1 MRELTKEEIEV
12 LQRHAKW
19 LKNEEGGEK
28 ANLRDANL
36 RDANLR
42 DANLR
47 DADLWD
53 ANLRDANLRDADLW
67 GADLRGADLRGAN
80 LRDANLRDADLR
92 DADLWGADL
101 RDADLRG
108 ANLRDANLRDADLR
122 DADLWGA
129 DLRDANLRG
138 AAGKI
143 LSFGPIGSRQ
153 GITYVTKTER
163 TIHVRCG
170 CFYGTLEE
178 FAAKVEEEHGDS
190 QHGKSYKAAIEF
202 IKAHDAAC
210 WQDDVEE

>member
-19 LKNEEGGEK
+19 LKNDEKGGEK
-28 ANLRDANL
+28 ADLRGADLRDANL

-42 DANLR
+42 
-47 DADLWD
+47 
-53 ANLRDANLRDADLW
+53 
-67 GADLRGADLRGAN
+67 GADLRGADL
-80 LRDANLRDADLR
+80 
-92 DADLWGADL
+92 W
-101 RDADLRG
+101 
-108 ANLRDANLRDADLR
+108 
-122 DADLWGA
+122 
-129 DLRDANLRG
+129 G

-163 TIHVRCG
+163 TVHVRCG

-178 FAAKVEEEHGDS
+178 FAAKVEKEHGDS
-190 QHGKSYKAAIEF
+190 QYGKSYKAAIEF
-202 IKAHDAAC
+202 IKAHDVAC

>member
-1 MRELTKEEIEV
+1 MRELTKKEIDV

-19 LKNEEGGEK
+19 LQNEEGGEK
-28 ANLRDANL
+28 ADLSDANL
-36 RDANLR
+36 SDANLS
-42 DANLR
+42 DANLWG
-47 DADLWD
+47 ANLSD
-53 ANLRDANLRDADLW
+53 ANLSDAN
-67 GADLRGADLRGAN
+67 LRGAN
-80 LRDANLRDADLR
+80 LSDANLSDANLWGANLSDADLS
-92 DADLWGADL
+92 
-101 RDADLRG
+101 
-108 ANLRDANLRDADLR
+108 DANL
-122 DADLWGA
+122 W
-129 DLRDANLRG
+129 G

-163 TIHVRCG
+163 TVHVRCG

-178 FAAKVEEEHGDS
+178 FAAKVEKEHGDS

>member
-28 ANLRDANL
+28 ADLRGANLRGANLRGADLWGADLWGANLRGADLRDANL
-36 RDANLR
+36 R
-42 DANLR
+42 
-47 DADLWD
+47 
-53 ANLRDANLRDADLW
+53 
-67 GADLRGADLRGAN
+67 GADLRGADL
-80 LRDANLRDADLR
+80 
-92 DADLWGADL
+92 WG
-101 RDADLRG
+101 
-108 ANLRDANLRDADLR
+108 
-122 DADLWGA
+122 ADLWGA
-129 DLRDANLRG
+129 DLRDANLRGADLRG

-163 TIHVRCG
+163 TVHVRCG

-202 IKAHDAAC
+202 IKAHDAAY

>member
-28 ANLRDANL
+28 ANLRGADLRGADL
-36 RDANLR
+36 RDAN
-42 DANLR
+42 
-47 DADLWD
+47 
-53 ANLRDANLRDADLW
+53 
-67 GADLRGADLRGAN
+67 LRGADLRGAN
-80 LRDANLRDADLR
+80 LRDANLRGANLWDAN
-92 DADLWGADL
+92 
-101 RDADLRG
+101 LRG
-108 ANLRDANLRDADLR
+108 ANL
-122 DADLWGA
+122 W
-129 DLRDANLRG
+129 DANLRG

-178 FAAKVEEEHGDS
+178 FSAKVEGEHGDS

-202 IKAHDAAC
+202 IKAHDASC

>member
-19 LKNEEGGEK
+19 LKNKEGGEK
-28 ANLRDANL
+28 ANLRGADLRDADLWGANLLGADLWGANLRGANLWGANLLGANL

-42 DANLR
+42 
-47 DADLWD
+47 
-53 ANLRDANLRDADLW
+53 
-67 GADLRGADLRGAN
+67 GAD

-92 DADLWGADL
+92 DAD
-101 RDADLRG
+101 
-108 ANLRDANLRDADLR
+108 
-122 DADLWGA
+122 
-129 DLRDANLRG
+129 LRG

-202 IKAHDAAC
+202 IKAHDAAS
-210 WQDDVEE
+210 W

>member
-1 MRELTKEEIEV
+1 MRELTKKEIEV

-28 ANLRDANL
+28 ANLRGAELWDADLRDADLRGADLRDAHLRGADLRDADLRGADLRGAELWDANL
-36 RDANLR
+36 RGAD
-42 DANLR
+42 LR

-53 ANLRDANLRDADLW
+53 ANLRGANLRD
-67 GADLRGADLRGAN
+67 ADLRGADLR
-80 LRDANLRDADLR
+80 DANLW
-92 DADLWGADL
+92 DADLW
-101 RDADLRG
+101 
-108 ANLRDANLRDADLR
+108 
-122 DADLWGA
+122 
-129 DLRDANLRG
+129 G

>member
-28 ANLRDANL
+28 ADLRDADLRDADLWGANLWGANLLGADLRGANLLGADLLGANLRDANLRGANLLGADLRDADLLGANLLGADLRDANL

-42 DANLR
+42 DANL
-47 DADLWD
+47 LG
-53 ANLRDANLRDADLW
+53 ANLLGANLL
-67 GADLRGADLRGAN
+67 GAN
-80 LRDANLRDADLR
+80 LRD
-92 DADLWGADL
+92 
-101 RDADLRG
+101 
-108 ANLRDANLRDADLR
+108 
-122 DADLWGA
+122 
-129 DLRDANLRG
+129 

>member
-1 MRELTKEEIEV
+1 MRELTKKEIEI

-19 LKNEEGGEK
+19 LKNEEGGE
-28 ANLRDANL
+28 R
-36 RDANLR
+36 
-42 DANLR
+42 
-47 DADLWD
+47 
-53 ANLRDANLRDADLW
+53 
-67 GADLRGADLRGAN
+67 ADLRGADLRGAY
-80 LRDANLRDADLR
+80 LQDANLRDADLR
-92 DADLWGADL
+92 DADLRGADL
-101 RDADLRG
+101 WDADLRG
-108 ANLRDANLRDADLR
+108 ANLRGANLWDANLRDADL
-122 DADLWGA
+122 W
-129 DLRDANLRG
+129 G

-143 LSFGPIGSRQ
+143 LYFGPIGSRQ

>member
-28 ANLRDANL
+28 ANLQDVNLQSANL
-36 RDANLR
+36 QSANLQ
-42 DANLR
+42 
-47 DADLWD
+47 
-53 ANLRDANLRDADLW
+53 
-67 GADLRGADLRGAN
+67 GADLR
-80 LRDANLRDADLR
+80 
-92 DADLWGADL
+92 GADL

-108 ANLRDANLRDADLR
+108 ANLQDANLQ
-122 DADLWGA
+122 
-129 DLRDANLRG
+129 G

>member
-28 ANLRDANL
+28 ANLR
-36 RDANLR
+36 
-42 DANLR
+42 
-47 DADLWD
+47 
-53 ANLRDANLRDADLW
+53 
-67 GADLRGADLRGAN
+67 GADLRGAN
-80 LRDANLRDADLR
+80 LR
-92 DADLWGADL
+92 
-101 RDADLRG
+101 G
-108 ANLRDANLRDADLR
+108 ANLLDAD
-122 DADLWGA
+122 
-129 DLRDANLRG
+129 LRG

>member
-28 ANLRDANL
+28 ANL
-36 RDANLR
+36 
-42 DANLR
+42 
-47 DADLWD
+47 
-53 ANLRDANLRDADLW
+53 W
-67 GADLRGADLRGAN
+67 G
-80 LRDANLRDADLR
+80 
-92 DADLWGADL
+92 
-101 RDADLRG
+101 
-108 ANLRDANLRDADLR
+108 
-122 DADLWGA
+122 
-129 DLRDANLRG
+129 ANLRG
-138 AAGKI
+138 ATGKI

-163 TIHVRCG
+163 TVHVRCG

-178 FAAKVEEEHGDS
+178 FAAKVEKEHGDS

>member
-28 ANLRDANL
+28 ANLQSANL
-36 RDANLR
+36 QSANLQ
-42 DANLR
+42 
-47 DADLWD
+47 
-53 ANLRDANLRDADLW
+53 
-67 GADLRGADLRGAN
+67 GADLR
-80 LRDANLRDADLR
+80 
-92 DADLWGADL
+92 GADL

-108 ANLRDANLRDADLR
+108 ANLQDANLQGAN
-122 DADLWGA
+122 LWG
-129 DLRDANLRG
+129 ANLRG

>member
-1 MRELTKEEIEV
+1 MRELTKKEIEV

-19 LKNEEGGEK
+19 LQNEEGGEK
-28 ANLRDANL
+28 ANLRDADLRGANL
-36 RDANLR
+36 WDADLRGANLR
-42 DANLR
+42 GADLRGANLWDADLRGANLR
-47 DADLWD
+47 GADLWD
-53 ANLRDANLRDADLW
+53 ANLRDA
-67 GADLRGADLRGAN
+67 DLRGAN
-80 LRDANLRDADLR
+80 L
-92 DADLWGADL
+92 W
-101 RDADLRG
+101 DADLRG
-108 ANLRDANLRDADLR
+108 ANLWGANLWDADLR
-122 DADLWGA
+122 G
-129 DLRDANLRG
+129 ANLWG

-210 WQDDVEE
+210 WQDDVEECNEGPGCSGALL

>member
-28 ANLRDANL
+28 ADLRGADLRDANL

-42 DANLR
+42 
-47 DADLWD
+47 
-53 ANLRDANLRDADLW
+53 
-67 GADLRGADLRGAN
+67 GADLRGADL
-80 LRDANLRDADLR
+80 
-92 DADLWGADL
+92 W
-101 RDADLRG
+101 
-108 ANLRDANLRDADLR
+108 
-122 DADLWGA
+122 
-129 DLRDANLRG
+129 G

-163 TIHVRCG
+163 TVHVRCG

-178 FAAKVEEEHGDS
+178 FAAKVEKEHGDS
-190 QHGKSYKAAIEF
+190 QYGKSYKAVIAF
-202 IKAHDAAC
+202 IKAHDVAC

>member
-28 ANLRDANL
+28 ADLRGADL
-36 RDANLR
+36 QG
-42 DANLR
+42 ANLR
-47 DADLWD
+47 DADLRGANLWGAD
-53 ANLRDANLRDADLW
+53 LQGANLRDADLRGANLWGADLRGADLW
-67 GADLRGADLRGAN
+67 GADLRGAD
-80 LRDANLRDADLR
+80 
-92 DADLWGADL
+92 
-101 RDADLRG
+101 
-108 ANLRDANLRDADLR
+108 
-122 DADLWGA
+122 
-129 DLRDANLRG
+129 LRG

-163 TIHVRCG
+163 TILVRCG

-210 WQDDVEE
+210 WQDDAEK

>member
-28 ANLRDANL
+28 ANLRGANLWGADLQGANLWGADLQDANL
-36 RDANLR
+36 RDANLWGADLQ

-47 DADLWD
+47 DADLQ
-53 ANLRDANLRDADLW
+53 DANLRDADLRD
-67 GADLRGADLRGAN
+67 ANLRGADLRGAN
-80 LRDANLRDADLR
+80 LR
-92 DADLWGADL
+92 
-101 RDADLRG
+101 G
-108 ANLRDANLRDADLR
+108 ANLR
-122 DADLWGA
+122 GA

-138 AAGKI
+138 ANLQDAAGKI
-143 LSFGPIGSRQ
+143 LYFGPIGSRQ

-178 FAAKVEEEHGDS
+178 FAAKVEEKHGDS

-202 IKAHDAAC
+202 IKAHDAAY

>member
-1 MRELTKEEIEV
+1 MRELTKKEIEV

-28 ANLRDANL
+28 ANLRGANL
-36 RDANLR
+36 RGAELW
-42 DANLR
+42 
-47 DADLWD
+47 DADL
-53 ANLRDANLRDADLW
+53 RD
-67 GADLRGADLRGAN
+67 ADLRGADLRGADLRDAN
-80 LRDANLRDADLR
+80 LRGADLRDANLRDADLR
-92 DADLWGADL
+92 GADL
-101 RDADLRG
+101 RDADL
-108 ANLRDANLRDADLR
+108 
-122 DADLWGA
+122 W
-129 DLRDANLRG
+129 G

>member
-28 ANLRDANL
+28 AD
-36 RDANLR
+36 
-42 DANLR
+42 LR
-47 DADLWD
+47 DADL
-53 ANLRDANLRDADLW
+53 RDADLR
-67 GADLRGADLRGAN
+67 GADLRDADLRGADLRGAN
-80 LRDANLRDADLR
+80 LRGANLRDADLR
-92 DADLWGADL
+92 G
-101 RDADLRG
+101 ADLRG
-108 ANLRDANLRDADLR
+108 ANLWDADLR
-122 DADLWGA
+122 GADLWGA
-129 DLRDANLRG
+129 S
-138 AAGKI
+138 GKI
-143 LSFGPIGSRQ
+143 LSFGPIGSRR

-202 IKAHDAAC
+202 IKAHDDAC

>member
-28 ANLRDANL
+28 ANLR
-36 RDANLR
+36 
-42 DANLR
+42 
-47 DADLWD
+47 
-53 ANLRDANLRDADLW
+53 
-67 GADLRGADLRGAN
+67 GADLRGAN
-80 LRDANLRDADLR
+80 LRDANLR
-92 DADLWGADL
+92 
-101 RDADLRG
+101 G
-108 ANLRDANLRDADLR
+108 ANL
-122 DADLWGA
+122 W
-129 DLRDANLRG
+129 DANLRG

-178 FAAKVEEEHGDS
+178 FSAKVEGEHGDS

-202 IKAHDAAC
+202 IKAHDASC

>member
-1 MRELTKEEIEV
+1 MRELTKKEIDV

-19 LKNEEGGEK
+19 LQNEEGGEK
-28 ANLRDANL
+28 ADLSDANL
-36 RDANLR
+36 WGANLSDANLS
-42 DANLR
+42 
-47 DADLWD
+47 
-53 ANLRDANLRDADLW
+53 
-67 GADLRGADLRGAN
+67 
-80 LRDANLRDADLR
+80 
-92 DADLWGADL
+92 
-101 RDADLRG
+101 
-108 ANLRDANLRDADLR
+108 
-122 DADLWGA
+122 
-129 DLRDANLRG
+129 DANLRG

-163 TIHVRCG
+163 TVHVRCG

-178 FAAKVEEEHGDS
+178 FAAKVEKEHGDS

>member
-19 LKNEEGGEK
+19 LENEEGGEK
-28 ANLRDANL
+28 ANL
-36 RDANLR
+36 
-42 DANLR
+42 
-47 DADLWD
+47 WD
-53 ANLRDANLRDADLW
+53 ANLRGANLRGANLR

-80 LRDANLRDADLR
+80 LRDA
-92 DADLWGADL
+92 DL

-108 ANLRDANLRDADLR
+108 A
-122 DADLWGA
+122 DLW
-129 DLRDANLRG
+129 DANLRG
-138 AAGKI
+138 AVGKI

-202 IKAHDAAC
+202 IKAHDAAY

>member
-28 ANLRDANL
+28 A
-36 RDANLR
+36 
-42 DANLR
+42 
-47 DADLWD
+47 
-53 ANLRDANLRDADLW
+53 DLW
-67 GADLRGADLRGAN
+67 GADLRGADLR
-80 LRDANLRDADLR
+80 

-101 RDADLRG
+101 WDADLRG
-108 ANLRDANLRDADLR
+108 ADLR
-122 DADLWGA
+122 GA
-129 DLRDANLRG
+129 DLRGADLWG

-178 FAAKVEEEHGDS
+178 FSAKVEGEHGDS

-202 IKAHDAAC
+202 IKAHDASC

>member
-28 ANLRDANL
+28 ADLRGANL
-36 RDANLR
+36 RGANLWGANLR
-42 DANLR
+42 GANLWGANLR
-47 DADLWD
+47 DAD
-53 ANLRDANLRDADLW
+53 
-67 GADLRGADLRGAN
+67 

-92 DADLWGADL
+92 DA
-101 RDADLRG
+101 
-108 ANLRDANLRDADLR
+108 NLR
-122 DADLWGA
+122 GA

-143 LSFGPIGSRQ
+143 LYFGPIGSRQ

-163 TIHVRCG
+163 TIHVHCG

-178 FAAKVEEEHGDS
+178 FAAKVEEKHGDS

-202 IKAHDAAC
+202 IKAHDAAY

>member
-28 ANLRDANL
+28 A
-36 RDANLR
+36 
-42 DANLR
+42 
-47 DADLWD
+47 
-53 ANLRDANLRDADLW
+53 
-67 GADLRGADLRGAN
+67 
-80 LRDANLRDADLR
+80 
-92 DADLWGADL
+92 DL

-108 ANLRDANLRDADLR
+108 AD
-122 DADLWGA
+122 
-129 DLRDANLRG
+129 LRG

>member
-19 LKNEEGGEK
+19 LKNKEGGEK
-28 ANLRDANL
+28 ANLR
-36 RDANLR
+36 
-42 DANLR
+42 
-47 DADLWD
+47 
-53 ANLRDANLRDADLW
+53 
-67 GADLRGADLRGAN
+67 GAD

-92 DADLWGADL
+92 DAD
-101 RDADLRG
+101 
-108 ANLRDANLRDADLR
+108 
-122 DADLWGA
+122 
-129 DLRDANLRG
+129 LRG

-202 IKAHDAAC
+202 IKAHDAAS
-210 WQDDVEE
+210 W

>member
-28 ANLRDANL
+28 ANLWGADL

-47 DADLWD
+47 DADLRGAD
-53 ANLRDANLRDADLW
+53 LRDADLRDADLW
-67 GADLRGADLRGAN
+67 GAN
-80 LRDANLRDADLR
+80 LR

-108 ANLRDANLRDADLR
+108 A
-122 DADLWGA
+122 DLW
-129 DLRDANLRG
+129 G

-202 IKAHDAAC
+202 IKAYDAAC

>member
-1 MRELTKEEIEV
+1 MRELTKKEIEV

-19 LKNEEGGEK
+19 LQNEEGGEK
-28 ANLRDANL
+28 ANLRGANL
-36 RDANLR
+36 RG
-42 DANLR
+42 
-47 DADLWD
+47 ADLWD
-53 ANLRDANLRDADLW
+53 
-67 GADLRGADLRGAN
+67 ADLRGAN
-80 LRDANLRDADLR
+80 LRGADLR
-92 DADLWGADL
+92 GADL

-108 ANLRDANLRDADLR
+108 ANLRGADLWDADLR
-122 DADLWGA
+122 DADLRGANLWDA
-129 DLRDANLRG
+129 DLRGANLWGANLWDADLRGANLWG

-210 WQDDVEE
+210 WQDDVEECNEGPGCSGALL

>member
-28 ANLRDANL
+28 ANLQDVNLQSANL
-36 RDANLR
+36 QSANLQ
-42 DANLR
+42 
-47 DADLWD
+47 
-53 ANLRDANLRDADLW
+53 
-67 GADLRGADLRGAN
+67 GADLR
-80 LRDANLRDADLR
+80 
-92 DADLWGADL
+92 GADL

-108 ANLRDANLRDADLR
+108 ANLQDANLQGANLWDANLQ
-122 DADLWGA
+122 
-129 DLRDANLRG
+129 DANLRG

>member
-28 ANLRDANL
+28 ANLRGAN
-36 RDANLR
+36 
-42 DANLR
+42 
-47 DADLWD
+47 
-53 ANLRDANLRDADLW
+53 LW
-67 GADLRGADLRGAN
+67 GANLRGADLRGAV
-80 LRDANLRDADLR
+80 
-92 DADLWGADL
+92 
-101 RDADLRG
+101 
-108 ANLRDANLRDADLR
+108 
-122 DADLWGA
+122 
-129 DLRDANLRG
+129 
-138 AAGKI
+138 GKI

-202 IKAHDAAC
+202 IKAHDAAY

>member
-28 ANLRDANL
+28 ANLRGANLWGADLQGANLWGADLQDANL
-36 RDANLR
+36 RDANLWGADLQ

-47 DADLWD
+47 DADLQD
-53 ANLRDANLRDADLW
+53 
-67 GADLRGADLRGAN
+67 
-80 LRDANLRDADLR
+80 
-92 DADLWGADL
+92 
-101 RDADLRG
+101 
-108 ANLRDANLRDADLR
+108 
-122 DADLWGA
+122 
-129 DLRDANLRG
+129 

-143 LSFGPIGSRQ
+143 LYFGPIGSRQ

-178 FAAKVEEEHGDS
+178 FAAKVEEKHGDS

-202 IKAHDAAC
+202 IKAHDAAY

>member
-1 MRELTKEEIEV
+1 MRELTKKEIEV

-28 ANLRDANL
+28 ANLRGAELWDADLRDADLRGADL

-42 DANLR
+42 GADLRDADLRGADLRGAELWDANLRGADLR

-53 ANLRDANLRDADLW
+53 ANLRGANLRD
-67 GADLRGADLRGAN
+67 ADLRGADLR
-80 LRDANLRDADLR
+80 DANLW
-92 DADLWGADL
+92 DADLW
-101 RDADLRG
+101 
-108 ANLRDANLRDADLR
+108 
-122 DADLWGA
+122 
-129 DLRDANLRG
+129 G

>member
-1 MRELTKEEIEV
+1 MRELTKKEIEV

-28 ANLRDANL
+28 ANLR
-36 RDANLR
+36 
-42 DANLR
+42 
-47 DADLWD
+47 
-53 ANLRDANLRDADLW
+53 
-67 GADLRGADLRGAN
+67 GADLRGAT
-80 LRDANLRDADLR
+80 
-92 DADLWGADL
+92 
-101 RDADLRG
+101 
-108 ANLRDANLRDADLR
+108 
-122 DADLWGA
+122 
-129 DLRDANLRG
+129 
-138 AAGKI
+138 GKI

-202 IKAHDAAC
+202 IKAHDAAY